1 VVVLAIAGIVMTAGF
16 GWLEKKL
23 VPWTK
28 D

>member
-1 VVVLAIAGIVMTAGF
+1 VVLAIAGIVMTAGF
-16 GWLEKKL
+16 GWLEKRL